1 MPPARF
7 RCPPRPSN
15 NSSASRVTAAYGTA
29 HHRDFI
35 QSFTQREAQQRAIQK
50 PERFD
55 PADHIALRQQI
66 GQVRFINPDYA
77 HATKVNIST
86 LLAKRQLYCCFVA
99 GRLEGSSPG
108 AGKAAMTGEAWEA
121 DMTTFDWMSPLFSV
135 DRTVSMSFLYWICD
149 NYRIKSWG
157 TSWEYFRQ
165 FKQLY
170 INVVRRS
177 MDKNDSKEVLKAR
190 LFAPAS
196 RGVYHDSFLVSR
208 FGLQA
213 PNIMGK
219 PVGDSGDLLALQTFN
234 IAYDRGIFAQE
245 RHRIQL
251 AGIYGLLASTGCRP
265 AELVDNEKKAP
276 DDGTME
282 ALFSNNT
289 LGSCPLPTDDDEKQL
304 RNLLTR
310 EATDRGRPKALCY
323 EDIKLMI
330 VRHPETGLDI
340 PAMAI
345 KFIHH
350 KGADSKRKPL
360 SKPSFS
366 SPHVTACSTIIGAG
380 WENVYVVLG
389 SRFWIPSSR
398 PSPTEALQYH
408 KLNDDMGRQSL
419 DSGCEKAIG
428 PKTWRR
434 GAANGNA
441 PDSVRDQTMRHD
453 PKWATFN
460 SAYINELVEFHLQN
474 AFLDEPTEDALIKM
488 LSHIDVSRDPL
499 ASMDMVPDEIWAQ
512 LGPDP
517 AVEELEQERER
528 LKGGRYQYR
537 SNKKSTQK
545 GLRTWGNKSGRS
557 EPSEPGWSRGS
568 TANGKKDGDF
578 SDEDSCDS
586 GRPDLDIDIPE
597 RRELARLL
605 CHQPDTL
612 TYDELLERRI
622 QAGECMVALSSKRET
637 ARRDVI
643 AQWESED
650 ERLKSESPTSATAAL
665 SSSTLSAIPAAN
677 PPSSVDQVLPED
689 PYPVRLQARQC
700 PWCVGDERISYKERT
715 FLYCRV
721 TVRNDHFDSQHLGHL
736 QELLASDS
744 LACNH
749 SKCKYGST
757 ARKLLRE
764 NQCID

>member
-77 HATKVNIST
+77 PATKVNIST

-108 AGKAAMTGEAWEA
+108 AWEA

-196 RGVYHDSFLVSR
+196 RGVV
-208 FGLQA
+208 Q
-213 PNIMGK
+213 
-219 PVGDSGDLLALQTFN
+219 PVLTNTQSV
-234 IAYDRGIFAQE
+234 IREICAQE
-245 RHRIQL
+245 RRRIQL
-251 AGIYGLLASTGCRP
+251 AGIYGLLAFTGCRP

-282 ALFSNNT
+282 ALFSDHT

-350 KGADSKRKPL
+350 KGADSKRKPTIFFFTPMSPPARRL
-360 SKPSFS
+360 LVQAGRTWTQCTPIRWKSDWLKKPVFRRFS
-366 SPHVTACSTIIGAG
+366 AAG
-380 WENVYVVLG
+380 
-389 SRFWIPSSR
+389 

-460 SAYINELVEFHLQN
+460 RAYINELVEFHLQN

-517 AVEELEQERER
+517 AAEELEQERER
-528 LKGGRYQYR
+528 LKGGRAKRARLVKRQYR
-537 SNKKSTQK
+537 EYYFDH
-545 GLRTWGNKSGRS
+545 RPTWDIEQQGDFSSGTDNDD
-557 EPSEPGWSRGS
+557 GQD
-568 TANGKKDGDF
+568 GKKDGDF

-637 ARRDVI
+637 VRRDVI

-677 PPSSVDQVLPED
+677 PPSSVDQVLPKD

-749 SKCKYGST
+749 PKCKYGST

-764 NQCID
+764 NQCIN

>member
-177 MDKNDSKEVLKAR
+177 MDKNDSKE
-190 LFAPAS
+190 
-196 RGVYHDSFLVSR
+196 YHDSFLVSR

-366 SPHVTACSTIIGAG
+366 SPHVTACSTIIA
-380 WENVYVVLG
+380 
-389 SRFWIPSSR
+389 SR

-528 LKGGRYQYR
+528 LKGGRAKRARLVKRQYR
-537 SNKKSTQK
+537 EYYFDH
-545 GLRTWGNKSGRS
+545 RPTWDIEQQGDFSSGTDNDD
-557 EPSEPGWSRGS
+557 GQD
-568 TANGKKDGDF
+568 GKKDGDF